1 MRKFHKSFI
10 IFLLL
15 ISVGGSVAQAG
26 NEERE
31 TLRAAYSKI
40 SGYEI
45 HTAYINRPA
54 VQSPYS
60 AGELSREALDQAL
73 ASVNFLRALAGLDPL
88 ELDMAL
94 CDAAQS
100 GAMLLAANQG
110 LSHTPRQPQDM
121 PDSLYLA
128 GSEAA
133 AACNLAMFNWQAEDL
148 LREAAFYFARDDG
161 EVNRALLGHRRWL
174 LYPGMGVTGFGL
186 AEDAQGHSYA
196 TMYVLDSSRDV
207 ADYDMILWPSEG
219 VFPAECMLSETP
231 WSISPNPRLYDLNQS
246 DPVIRMTEAV
256 SGASFVFDGFQED
269 TSKDQYFAL
278 GGGRYGDG
286 PAYIFRPDLDRI
298 DELMNGYQQNQIWTI
313 RLEGLVR
320 ADGSPA
326 ELAEYRV
333 EMVSLTPQD
342 PSAVEIAQRTLSLRV
357 GESAALDAQVIP
369 AWADDLSVS
378 WHSADESVAIVD
390 ENGAVR
396 ALAPGQTQIIAE
408 AINGRYDYAEV
419 TVGK

>member
-1 MRKFHKSFI
+1 MRKFYKSFF

-15 ISVGGSVAQAG
+15 ISLQGSVAQAG

-31 TLRAAYSKI
+31 ALRTAYSKI

-73 ASVNFLRALAGLDPL
+73 ASVNFLRTLAGLEPL
-88 ELDMAL
+88 ELDMSL
-94 CDAAQS
+94 CDAAQC

-110 LSHTPRQPQDM
+110 LSHTPDRPQDM
-121 PDSLYLA
+121 PESLYRTGA
-128 GSEAA
+128 EAT
-133 AACNLAMFNWQAEDL
+133 AACNLAMFNWQADDL

-161 EVNRALLGHRRWL
+161 EGNRALLGHRRWL

-186 AEDAQGHSYA
+186 AEDVQGHSYA
-196 TMYVLDSSRDV
+196 TMYVLDSSRDA

-246 DPVIRMTEAV
+246 DPVIRMTEEV

-269 TSKDQYFAL
+269 TSQDQYFAL

-286 PAYIFRPDLDRI
+286 PAYIFRPDLARI
-298 DELMNGYQQNQIWTI
+298 DELMYGYQQNQLWTI

-326 ELAEYRV
+326 EPMEYRV

-342 PSAVEIAQRTLSLRV
+342 PSAVEITQRALSLRV
-357 GESAALDAQVIP
+357 GENAVLEAQVIP
-369 AWADDLSVS
+369 DWADDLSVS
-378 WHSADESVAIVD
+378 WHSADESVATVD
-390 ENGAVR
+390 KNGMVR
-396 ALAPGQTQIIAE
+396 ALSPGQTQIIAE
-408 AINGRYDYAEV
+408 AVNGRFDCAEV
-419 TVGK
+419 TVGN